1 MVGGSSPSESTGEE
15 MEPTRYYYELK
26 DGYDIGDKI
35 VVGIHDYEII
45 EIDQVNQMM
54 LIEEIE
60 DE

>member
-1 MVGGSSPSESTGEE
+1 

>member
-1 MVGGSSPSESTGEE
+1 

-26 DGYDIGDKI
+26 VGYDIGAKKG
-35 VVGIHDYEII
+35 VGIHDYEII